1 MKKKKKSLGR
11 KILNFT
17 GKAVLAIIL
26 LFITTVLV
34 IRSPWGQEKII
45 NEVTKFVSKKTN
57 TKFSIDK
64 FFLTFD
70 GNLNIQGLYLEDQ
83 AQKNLLSFDEL
94 ELSIPLL
101 GILQQ
106 KEINLKYVHIDG
118 LTSTVYKKDNQ
129 DFNFQFLID
138 AFASEE
144 EQEEDKNDSE
154 LDFVLGKIQL
164 LNTNLSYQDKE
175 EGLDANV
182 YLGDFLVR
190 INKFDLNHLDFEI
203 DEIFVGESDLKFTQ
217 QAVKNKTETSEKKEE
232 SNHQKLPKLK
242 INNFQI
248 TNFDTE
254 IKLLEDDYTA
264 FIKDFN
270 WNSIDLDLN
279 EKKVKW
285 KDFVLE
291 NSIVDLDLMPQK
303 TATQNQPTSKE
314 DFELIW
320 PNWEVKFERLQV
332 NNQKFSLTTKGEGLS
347 KKSFDS
353 ENFQLK
359 QLHFELT
366 KVSYLPEDKNLKL
379 QLQQL
384 QFEEFTN
391 LSLKNLKFQL
401 QVSNQGIQLEQL
413 QINALKNKL
422 QGDFAVQYANINEF
436 INSPETFS
444 DFNLNLDGYF
454 QLKEFEKFI
463 PNFKNNLALIN
474 LAKYPIE
481 TKITINGNG
490 KKLKIEP
497 SHVKWNKTEINL
509 AGGIQNIR
517 KENQK
522 FQLQNYNITTHKKD
536 LLVWVD
542 KNTLGDLNLPESFQL
557 QGNLENVSN
566 QWKSKSQ
573 LKTSLGDIKINGEVD
588 LSEKIT
594 FNLASELDEIAL
606 HKILQNEELN
616 PLSMQF
622 KAKGSYKD
630 LGGIDLDFSSEIQK
644 LKWKNISLDG
654 LTINSNLQQS
664 KGDFTLRLKEENLD
678 IELNSAIELAENYY
692 TLKPELI
699 VHGIDFYELGW
710 LSEDIKARFTIAS
723 KFKGNP
729 DEFDL
734 ELGVPEFVSVYDDTS
749 YQLKGFDLKASVGA
763 EKTAISTKSKFLNT
777 QLKANKHPKDLAEAS
792 WAYIQKY
799 ITNFSEEEEEL
810 ATSNIDLEWD
820 LQLVNIPLLSEVYLE
835 DLKEMDTLSLSL
847 DFKESKNEI
856 NANIR
861 LPHLIYK
868 DIEVNQLLI
877 NANANPTKANF
888 NFGFD
893 KLESGGFQIAKTSFS
908 GAYKEDFWE
917 LTLEAFQ
924 EEEAFFYIR
933 SFIEKE
939 DDAWVYNLDDDEFI
953 LNRQAWKVHPKNYIK
968 FGNKK
973 LEFSD
978 FEIERKQQKLAIKN
992 DFDCED
998 EHFGLLFNN
1007 FKLGTFTSYLH
1018 PDALFA
1024 NGEINGDF
1032 IVVKPFEQIGF
1043 LADLSIDDLNI
1054 YNEEIGTLQLSASAD
1069 GNNTYATQLSL
1080 IGEQVDLFGKGSYF
1094 YENEQSKIDVGIELN
1109 QLNLSLV
1116 EAFIPEIIEESEGE
1130 ISANFQI
1137 SGPTNQSKYEGQLK
1151 MSEIGFRAKAVDTKF
1166 YFGDEKISF
1175 NQNEISF
1182 EKFSIKDAQK
1192 NEFITSGKIFIDPIS
1207 NPRFDLN
1214 FKAKNFQLLDAKRDE
1229 STAYYGKVNF
1239 DLNAQLT
1246 GNLNIPK
1253 LDLDF
1258 KLNKATNFT
1267 FVIPES
1273 QADVVDR
1280 EGVVMFV
1287 NKSNPEDVLTRGKE
1301 QEFNQLI
1308 KGFEIDAKIKTS
1320 PDAKI
1325 TVVFNQRTGDLIQ
1338 LQGNADLIAQVE
1350 PNGNIDLSGTYEVNE
1365 GFFEINLYNLVTR
1378 KFSLAKGSKVSW
1390 YGDPYNA
1397 DLDIRAVYKL
1407 DTSPSALMAS
1417 QIASEASSVQNR
1429 YRRQLP
1435 FWVYLDVEGSLNSPY
1450 LSFGLDM
1457 PEEQRSAINGTV
1469 YARIN
1474 QLNQQEDELNK
1485 QVFSLLVLN
1494 RFYPESGSDGSQ
1506 GGAAALARNNLNQ
1519 ALADQLNTFSNKLTG
1534 NTGIEL
1540 NFDINSYTD
1549 FETGV
1554 GQERTDVDVSAQKKL
1569 FNDRLVVEAGSQVNV
1584 QGDQRPGESNVALGN
1599 VSVEYLITEDGRW
1612 KARGF
1617 RRSEYENVIDGQV
1630 FISGIALIFTR
1641 EFNEFDEL
1649 WKSLFATSK
1658 KLEDLEKKEL
1668 EEAENIENNQEKND
1682 KQENEEEGAKSKA
1695 RIEHED

>member
-1 MKKKKKSLGR
+1 MKKKKKSVGR

-26 LFITTVLV
+26 LFITIVLV

-45 NEVTKFVSKKTN
+45 NEVTKFVGKKTD

-70 GNLNIQGLYLEDQ
+70 GNLNIQGLYLEDH
-83 AQKNLLSFDEL
+83 AQKTLLSFDEL
-94 ELSIPLL
+94 ELSIPLI
-101 GILQQ
+101 GIIQQ
-106 KEINLKYVHIDG
+106 KEINLKYIHIDG

-144 EQEEDKNDSE
+144 EQEEDKSESE
-154 LDFVLGKIQL
+154 LDFILGEIQL
-164 LNTNLSYQDKE
+164 LNANLSYKDEE
-175 EGLDANV
+175 EGLDAQV
-182 YLGDFLVR
+182 YLGNFLVK
-190 INKFDLNHLDFEI
+190 INKFDLTHLDFEV
-203 DEIFVGESDLKFTQ
+203 DEFFVGKSELKFSQ
-217 QAVKNKTETSEKKEE
+217 QAVKNQIETTKNNEQSV
-232 SNHQKLPKLK
+232 HQTLPKLK
-242 INNFQI
+242 INTIQI
-248 TNFDTE
+248 ADFNTE
-254 IKLLEDDYTA
+254 IQLLEDDYTTS
-264 FIKDFN
+264 IEDLN

-279 EKKVKW
+279 EKKVTW
-285 KDFVLE
+285 KDLILE
-291 NSIVDLDLMPQK
+291 DAVAELDLMPKKPTEQK
-303 TATQNQPTSKE
+303 KLKGNEAFNFT
-314 DFELIW
+314 W
-320 PNWEVKFERLQV
+320 PDWEVKFDRLQLK
-332 NNQKFSLTTKGEGLS
+332 NQKFTQTTKGEGLS

-353 ENFQLK
+353 ENFQFK
-359 QLHFELT
+359 QLDFELT
-366 KVSYLPEDKNLKL
+366 KVSYLPKDKNLKL

-384 QFEEFTN
+384 QFEEFSD
-391 LSLKNLKFQL
+391 LSLKNLRFQL
-401 QVSNQGIQLEQL
+401 QLSDQAIQVEQL
-413 QINALKNKL
+413 QINALKNSI
-422 QGDFAVQYANINEF
+422 QGDLAIQYSSINKF
-436 INSPETFS
+436 INYPEGFS
-444 DFNLNLDGYF
+444 DFNLNLEGYF
-454 QLKEFEKFI
+454 QLMEFKKLI
-463 PNFKNNLALIN
+463 PNFKENQALVN
-474 LAKYPIE
+474 LAKNPI
-481 TKITINGNG
+481 KAKVVINGNG
-490 KKLKIEP
+490 NKLQIKP
-497 SHVKWNKTEINL
+497 SRLKWGNTEINL
-509 AGGIQNIR
+509 AGGIQNLL

-522 FQLQNYNITTHKKD
+522 LQLNNYKVATNKKD

-542 KNTLGDLNLPESFQL
+542 ENTFGNLKLPESFQL
-557 QGNLENVSN
+557 QGNLE
-566 QWKSKSQ
+566 SQ
-573 LKTSLGDIKINGEVD
+573 FNKWSTQSELKTDLGSIKLNGNVN
-588 LSEKIT
+588 LSEKIA
-594 FNLASELDEIAL
+594 FNLSSELNEIAL
-606 HKILQNEELN
+606 HKILQNEELS

-622 KAKGSYKD
+622 NTKGNYKD
-630 LGGIDLDFSSEIQK
+630 LENIDLEFSSEIHK
-644 LKWKNISLDG
+644 FNWKNLSLEG
-654 LTINSNLQQS
+654 LTMNSKLQQS
-664 KGDFTLRLKEENLD
+664 KGNFALRFKEESLD
-678 IELNSAIELAENYY
+678 FEFNSTIELAENFYA
-692 TLKPELI
+692 LKPELI

-710 LSEDIKARFTIAS
+710 LSEDIKARFTVTS
-723 KFKGNP
+723 EFKGNSK
-729 DEFDL
+729 EFDFKL
-734 ELGVPEFVSVYDDTS
+734 SIPAFVSAYDNTS
-749 YQLKGFDLKASVGA
+749 YQLKGFDLMASIGA

-777 QLKANKHPKDLAEAS
+777 QLKANKHPKDLVEAS
-792 WAYIQKY
+792 WTYIQKY
-799 ITNFSEEEEEL
+799 ITDFSTEEEEL
-810 ATSNIDLEWD
+810 ETSSIDLEWD

-847 DFKESKNEI
+847 DFKEEKDEI
-856 NANIR
+856 KANIS

-868 DIEVNQLLI
+868 EIKLGGLAI
-877 NANANPTKANF
+877 KANANPTKADF
-888 NFGFD
+888 SFGFGFD
-893 KLESGGFQIAKTSFS
+893 YLESGGFQIAKTSFS
-908 GAYKEDFWE
+908 GAYQEDFWK

-924 EEEAFFYIR
+924 EEEVFFYIR

-939 DDAWVYNLDDDEFI
+939 QDAWVFNLDDEEFI
-953 LNRQAWKVHPKNYIK
+953 LNSQEWKVNPKNYIK
-968 FGNKK
+968 FGNKN
-973 LEFSD
+973 LQFSD

-1024 NGEINGDF
+1024 SGEINGDL

-1043 LADLSIDDLNI
+1043 LADLSIDDLNLK
-1054 YNEEIGTLQLSASAD
+1054 NQEIGKLKLSASAD
-1069 GNNTYATQLSL
+1069 GSNTYATELSL
-1080 IGEQVDLFGKGSYF
+1080 VGNHVELFGKGNYF
-1094 YENEQSKIDVGIELN
+1094 YENEKPKIDVGVELN

-1116 EAFIPEIIEESEGE
+1116 EAFIPEIIEESEGK
-1130 ISANFQI
+1130 ISSNFQV
-1137 SGPTNQSKYEGQLK
+1137 SGPTNQLEYGGYLR
-1151 MSEIGFRAKAVDTKF
+1151 MSDIGFRAKAVDTKF
-1166 YFGDEKISF
+1166 YFGDEKITF
-1175 NQNEISF
+1175 NQDEVVF
-1182 EKFSIKDAQK
+1182 ETFSIKDAQK
-1192 NEFITSGKIFIDPIS
+1192 NEFTTSGKIYIDPIS
-1207 NPRFDLN
+1207 NPKFDLN
-1214 FKAKNFQLLDAKRDE
+1214 FKAKNFQLLDAEQAE

-1258 KLNKATNFT
+1258 KLNKTTNFT

-1273 QADVVDR
+1273 QADIVDR

-1287 NKSNPEDVLTRGKE
+1287 NKSNPDDILTRKKE

-1308 KGFEIDAKIKTS
+1308 KGFDINAKIKTS
-1320 PDAKI
+1320 PEAKI
-1325 TVVFNQRTGDLIQ
+1325 TVIFNQRTGDLIQ
-1338 LQGNADLIAQVE
+1338 LQGDTDLIAQVE
-1350 PNGNIDLSGTYEVNE
+1350 PNGSIDLTGTYEVNE

-1378 KFSLAKGSKVSW
+1378 KFSLAQGSKVSW

-1417 QIASEASSVQNR
+1417 QIAAEASAVQNR

-1435 FWVYLDVEGSLNSPY
+1435 FWVYLDVEGSLNSPE

-1617 RRSEYENVIDGQV
+1617 RKSEYENVIDGQV

-1641 EFNEFDEL
+1641 EFNEFEEL

-1658 KLEDLEKKEL
+1658 KLEDLEKKEF
-1668 EEAENIENNQEKND
+1668 EEAEKIENN
-1682 KQENEEEGAKSKA
+1682 EEENNKEQGAKSKA
-1695 RIEHED
+1695 RIENEN